1 MWSYVIGFGETLSA
15 SLEIFSIIIF
25 ISLRCFSC
33 FVDTCHAP
41 WTAHSY
47 RGVPHQTLPHKCQ
60 PLSVRWEA
68 SRFPKRKHV
77 VVFTFPCVFSILSLN
92 WRKAYH
98 SVTRMKVINCIVF
111 QDPRICWGE
120 HKKSIEK
127 PWKDEKKYSARV
139 GYYGYYSLQRL
150 CSTASTWEAISAA
163 PRFGVAVWACDGTVA
178 SSLSTWVSCRSKES
192 VKSEGGES
200 EILNVSSFLMAS
212 EKSSD
217 CVLMYPLKNFHGIF
231 WRIL

>member
-1 MWSYVIGFGETLSA
+1 MKVIHSLKLKLTPARLRHLIRKLVFQPLHGFCMPCGPMSLVLGKPCKTLSA

-60 PLSVRWEA
+60 PLSVRWET

-98 SVTRMKVINCIVF
+98 SVTRMKVINC
-111 QDPRICWGE
+111 
-120 HKKSIEK
+120 
-127 PWKDEKKYSARV
+127 
-139 GYYGYYSLQRL
+139 
-150 CSTASTWEAISAA
+150 
-163 PRFGVAVWACDGTVA
+163 
-178 SSLSTWVSCRSKES
+178 SSLPGSPNLLGRT
-192 VKSEGGES
+192 
-200 EILNVSSFLMAS
+200 
-212 EKSSD
+212 
-217 CVLMYPLKNFHGIF
+217 
-231 WRIL
+231 